1 MDPTRWVGSLL
12 VPCPLMRWERNSHFG
27 AMGTMAELHSL
38 AIPMQR
44 TWCRGVLRLCCFSLP
59 LPVYFY
65 PWHRMGMVGAV
76 PELQLLAGL
85 GARTGSWAPLRV
97 CCGAA
102 LGICFGAARGVPM
115 AWGWGQQRHPIG
127 FHPRVLGW
135 GKTASSTGG
144 NARMGQGRGVPGT
157 GFGAGMGRGV
167 GAGGRGGGR
176 QHRRDSAGGG
186 SREVFVFSF

>member
-27 AMGTMAELHSL
+27 AMGTMVELHSL

-76 PELQLLAGL
+76 PELQLPAGL
-85 GARTGSWAPLRV
+85 GGEGWKLGTTQGLLWGSTRDLLWGSERCPHGMGLGTATPPNRV
-97 CCGAA
+97 SSQSPGVGENSILHRGQCQNGA
-102 LGICFGAARGVPM
+102 GPRGAGHWFWGRDGARGRS
-115 AWGWGQQRHPIG
+115 WR
-127 FHPRVLGW
+127 
-135 GKTASSTGG
+135 
-144 NARMGQGRGVPGT
+144 
-157 GFGAGMGRGV
+157 
-167 GAGGRGGGR
+167 
-176 QHRRDSAGGG
+176 
-186 SREVFVFSF
+186 